1 MAVLVKDFGKTADGQ
16 QAKLYTMKNAQGMVV
31 ELTDFGANIVNV
43 IVPDK
48 DGNVVDV
55 CLGYDTIDGYLS
67 NGCFFGSTIGPSANR
82 IANASFVVDGCTCQ
96 LPVNDGVNNLHSDD
110 NLGYHKRMWKTTT
123 SDNTV
128 VFSLEDEDGSMGFP
142 GNKKVQVVF
151 SLSEENELAI
161 MYDVTSDKNTLINMT
176 NHVYFNLA
184 GHGAGT
190 ILDHEL
196 QIEASHYTPVIPGSI
211 PTGEIATV
219 TETPFDFTTA
229 MKIGER
235 IDLDNEQLKL
245 GQGYDHNWVV
255 DNFDGSIRKI
265 ATLSEN
271 ASGRFMEVYT
281 DQPGIQFYAGNCITP
296 HVGKDGVNYGKRTG
310 LALET
315 QAFPNSV
322 NQEGFPDV
330 IYGPGR
336 DYHTTTIYKFGWK

>member
-16 QAKLYTMKNAQGMVV
+16 QAKLYTLKNAQGMVV
-31 ELTDFGANIVNV
+31 DLTDFGANIVNV
-43 IVPDK
+43 LVPDK
-48 DGNVVDV
+48 NGNAVDV
-55 CLGYDTIDGYLS
+55 CLGYDVLDGYVT

-82 IANASFVVDGCTCQ
+82 IANASFVLDGCKYQ
-96 LPVNDGVNNLHSDD
+96 LSVNDGVNNLHSDD
-110 NLGYHKRMWKTTT
+110 NEGYHKKMWNTTT
-123 SDNTV
+123 TDNSV
-128 VFSLEDEDGSMGFP
+128 IFSLEDADGSMGFP
-142 GNKKVQVVF
+142 GNKKVQVAF

-161 MYDVTSDKNTLINMT
+161 TYDVTSDKNTLINMT

-184 GHGAGT
+184 GHDAGT
-190 ILDHEL
+190 ILNHEL
-196 QIEASHYTPVIPGSI
+196 QLEASHYTPVVEGSI

-219 TETPFDFTTA
+219 KNTPFDFTAAT
-229 MKIGER
+229 KIGER
-235 IDLDNEQLKL
+235 IDVENEQLKL

-265 ATLSEN
+265 AILSEN
-271 ASGRFMEVYT
+271 TTGRFMEVYS

-296 HVGKDGVNYGKRTG
+296 HTGKAGAAYGKRTG

-322 NQEGFPDV
+322 NQEGFPNV
-330 IYGPGR
+330 IYGPDR